1 MRKPVKNDVPRE
13 PENMNERGR
22 KIKRS
27 GIYEMGSESFK
38 RSKFPKRSRKRWRK
52 RENFKE
58 KGKIVRTDINKRD
71 TDINIFND

>member
-27 GIYEMGSESFK
+27 GIYEMGPESFK
-38 RSKFPKRSRKRWRK
+38 RSKFPKRSQKR
-52 RENFKE
+52 
-58 KGKIVRTDINKRD
+58 
-71 TDINIFND
+71 